1 MVLTEYQVKRGEVR
15 VWILYKIDFF
25 KESIKF
31 IKELVN
37 VSPAYK

>member
-15 VWILYKIDFF
+15 GWNLYKINFF

-31 IKELVN
+31 IKEPIN
-37 VSPAYK
+37 VSPEYK